1 MMNSFG
7 IKKQNKKRILF
18 ILGFIF
24 LLSAWSFLAL
34 IINNEMMLPSVR
46 VTARRLVDIFATKE
60 SYFIL
65 FSTIIRLLISVGVS
79 VVLGFL
85 VFILVVWKKNV
96 IYFLRPF
103 LAITKTTPVAALI
116 IILLIW
122 FGAKYSPII
131 ICIFVLFPLVVE
143 TLLLGLER
151 IDTSYIE
158 EMQLNGQHFV
168 YSLTHVY
175 VPFVMPYF
183 YMTLLQCLG
192 LGMKVMVTSELISQT
207 TNSIG
212 LQMYLSKVYL
222 DVPGLFAWTIVLI
235 ALVIVFEIFI
245 QRMQKRIKT

>member
-1 MMNSFG
+1 M
-7 IKKQNKKRILF
+7 
-18 ILGFIF
+18 
-24 LLSAWSFLAL
+24 
-34 IINNEMMLPSVR
+34 
-46 VTARRLVDIFATKE
+46 
-60 SYFIL
+60 
-65 FSTIIRLLISVGVS
+65 
-79 VVLGFL
+79 
-85 VFILVVWKKNV
+85 
-96 IYFLRPF
+96 
-103 LAITKTTPVAALI
+103 
-116 IILLIW
+116 
-122 FGAKYSPII
+122 
-131 ICIFVLFPLVVE
+131 VE

-207 TNSIG
+207 PNSIG
-212 LQMYLSKVYL
+212 LQMYHSKVYL

-245 QRMQKRIKT
+245 QRMQKKIKT

>member
-65 FSTIIRLLISVGVS
+65 FSTIARLLISVGVS

-85 VFILVVWKKNV
+85 VFILVVWKKNI

-207 TNSIG
+207 PNSIG

-245 QRMQKRIKT
+245 QRMQKKIKT